1 MNTRHLARHLAAAA
15 LAIGLAAPAA
25 AQQAGQDAGRR
36 GWEIGA
42 YLGRDLM
49 PDENYLAVSVAH
61 RYGNGW
67 KGVFEYANG
76 MGGDS
81 RRHDV
86 AVKAMYRL
94 FATGRLGFEL
104 GLGVAHVSD
113 VNERGWGM
121 LLSAGAQ
128 YELTGPWAAR
138 LEFTRVLGASGIGNY
153 RASNAQ
159 AGIVYRF

>member
-1 MNTRHLARHLAAAA
+1 MHTRHLARHLAAAA
-15 LAIGLAAPAA
+15 LAIGLTAPAV

-49 PDENYLAVSVAH
+49 PDENYVALSIAR

-67 KGVFEYANG
+67 KGVFEYAEGFGSN
-76 MGGDS
+76 S
-81 RRHDV
+81 YRHD
-86 AVKAMYRL
+86 AALKAMYRL
-94 FATGRLGFEL
+94 FASGRAGFDL

-113 VNERGWGM
+113 KGERGWGM
-121 LLSAGAQ
+121 LVSAGAE